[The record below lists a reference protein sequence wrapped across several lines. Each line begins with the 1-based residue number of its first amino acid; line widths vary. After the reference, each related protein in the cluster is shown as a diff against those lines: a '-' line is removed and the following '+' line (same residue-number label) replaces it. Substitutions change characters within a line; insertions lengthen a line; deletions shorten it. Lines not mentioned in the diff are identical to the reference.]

1 MCEEGTVMGRRVG
14 GQVERG
20 VCRERALCMR
30 LSVQIDVQRGHGPE
44 TAAVQLRDEAMF
56 ALALQTV

>member
-1 MCEEGTVMGRRVG
+1 VCEEVTVMGRRVG
-14 GQVERG
+14 GQVKRD
-20 VCRERALCMR
+20 VCRERALCMG
-30 LSVQIDVQRGHGPE
+30 LSVQIDVQRVRGPE